1 MSEFETNLPDGVFTA
16 AITPMNKDLSVNY
29 DALNN
34 HIRWLLDNGSDGICL
49 LGTTGEAN
57 SFTVEERIKVIDEVI
72 AGGIPAEKLLVGTG
86 CCAHP
91 DTIKLTKRAMKYNVG
106 GILMLPPF
114 YYKGLSDDGISDYFK
129 LVIREVNDD
138 HMRIYLYHFPVMTG
152 VPFTVPL
159 LKRLIDENPGIIV
172 GMKDSGG
179 DLENMRNVCES
190 IPGFKMYAGTEKF
203 LLDTLRLGGPG
214 CITATGNATV
224 KHAAEVYANWQTP
237 EADALQENL
246 NTLRRAFEVTSF
258 AMGLKYLFSKWRNDP
273 DWLNVR
279 PPNAIPD
286 RDSQQLLE
294 SNLEAIDFT
303 LS

>member
-224 KHAAEVYANWQTP
+224 KHAAEVYANWQTS

-258 AMGLKYLFSKWRNDP
+258 VSGLKYLFSKWRNDP

-303 LS
+303 